1 MNWGVNK
8 KSAALVS
15 PKGSNQPPIMNVFA
29 LCLAT
34 SAAPLAE
41 TSQRVELPLVAEDA
55 FPVDELARRV
65 TQVRRTHASRT

>member
-1 MNWGVNK
+1 
-8 KSAALVS
+8 
-15 PKGSNQPPIMNVFA
+15 MNVFA

-41 TSQRVELPLVAEDA
+41 TSQRAELPLVAEDA